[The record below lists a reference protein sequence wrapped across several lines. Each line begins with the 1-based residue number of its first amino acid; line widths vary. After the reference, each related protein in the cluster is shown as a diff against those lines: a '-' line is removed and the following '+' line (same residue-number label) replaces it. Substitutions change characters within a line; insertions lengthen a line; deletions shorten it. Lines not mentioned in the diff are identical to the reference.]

1 MWNLSS
7 VYTFHGWL
15 YCDCT
20 PNNKRDDNDH
30 EGCHKGP
37 RLSLQHDLEIHTLDC
52 ALKNIVVY
60 MSKFLVIKSHWQLV
74 CLSIHLFYTFPI
86 MPCWVHKIAKL
97 LKTKVGIKF
106 SIMSKQ
112 IGLAT
117 FYPFHF
123 SKWRESRMD
132 WLKKIMNYVNYLLLK
147 RKGIDVNM
155 KQYG

>member
-1 MWNLSS
+1 MWKLSS

-20 PNNKRDDNDH
+20 PNNKRDANDH

-60 MSKFLVIKSHWQLV
+60 MLKFLVIKSHWQLV

-106 SIMSKQ
+106 SITSKQ
-112 IGLAT
+112 TGLA
-117 FYPFHF
+117 FYPLQTLWHYM
-123 SKWRESRMD
+123 SPYWI
-132 WLKKIMNYVNYLLLK
+132 LIMMYI
-147 RKGIDVNM
+147 KGIRKFLCLFKSYKLLCM
-155 KQYG
+155 L